1 MFHTTGD
8 SAQGFGW
15 SQITLNYERWSCT
28 SLLSSPIFS
37 QPLTFS
43 DIILVAWNQPWQEYL
58 YHEIW
63 QMYKSRPIY
72 LSIHSLPYLSTHLF
86 IGKPVVKL
94 LPAHHW
100 CRCNYAGSCI
110 GAGNFSDLY
119 FIILLYFQLLD
130 DMIYNRNSGSNGK
143 VHFPCLFCF
152 QRVTLS
158 GKMMFRI
165 QF

>member
-8 SAQGFGW
+8 SAQGFAGARLHW
-15 SQITLNYERWSCT
+15 IMKGDLVP
-28 SLLSSPIFS
+28 LFS
-37 QPLTFS
+37 VPQSFPS

-58 YHEIW
+58 YHENW

-72 LSIHSLPYLSTHLF
+72 LSIHSLPYLFTHLF

-100 CRCNYAGSCI
+100 YRCNYAGSRI

-130 DMIYNRNSGSNGK
+130 DMVYNRNSGSNGK